1 MRNQKRERER
11 KRLQRIGLAF
21 MWVCIFV
28 FTVLACAMIGK
39 REGEIPKRSDFTPVM
54 RTIQAG
60 DTAWRIA
67 DEYCPDTL
75 DKRVYLGWCEQL
87 NGGSMGYIKAG
98 EQVVFL
104 EIR

>member
-1 MRNQKRERER
+1 MCRNKKRRAKYKRTLGILAGLVIGLILIALICAREADRPKRE
-11 KRLQRIGLAF
+11 
-21 MWVCIFV
+21 
-28 FTVLACAMIGK
+28 
-39 REGEIPKRSDFTPVM
+39 DFTPVV
-54 RTIQAG
+54 RTIQRG

-98 EQVVFL
+98 EQVMFL
-104 EIR
+104 ECVR

>member
-1 MRNQKRERER
+1 MCRNKKRRAKYKRTLGILAGLVIGLILIALICAREADRPKRE
-11 KRLQRIGLAF
+11 
-21 MWVCIFV
+21 
-28 FTVLACAMIGK
+28 
-39 REGEIPKRSDFTPVM
+39 DFTPVV
-54 RTIQAG
+54 RTIQCG

>member
-1 MRNQKRERER
+1 MCRNKKRRAKYKRTLGILAGLVIGLILIALICAREADRPKRE
-11 KRLQRIGLAF
+11 
-21 MWVCIFV
+21 
-28 FTVLACAMIGK
+28 
-39 REGEIPKRSDFTPVM
+39 DFTPVVRM
-54 RTIQAG
+54 IQAG

-87 NGGSMGYIKAG
+87 NGSSMGYIKAG

-104 EIR
+104 ECVR

>member
-1 MRNQKRERER
+1 MCRNKKRRAKYKRTLGILAGLVIALILIALICAREADRPKRE
-11 KRLQRIGLAF
+11 
-21 MWVCIFV
+21 
-28 FTVLACAMIGK
+28 
-39 REGEIPKRSDFTPVM
+39 DFTPVV
-54 RTIQAG
+54 RTIQRG

-87 NGGSMGYIKAG
+87 NGSSMGYIKAG

-104 EIR
+104 ECVR

>member
-1 MRNQKRERER
+1 MCRNKKRRAKYKRTLGILAGLVIGLILVALICAREADRPKRE
-11 KRLQRIGLAF
+11 
-21 MWVCIFV
+21 
-28 FTVLACAMIGK
+28 
-39 REGEIPKRSDFTPVM
+39 DFKPVV

-75 DKRVYLGWCEQL
+75 DKRVYIGWCEQL
-87 NGGSMGYIKAG
+87 NGSSMGYIKAG

-104 EIR
+104 ECVR

>member
-1 MRNQKRERER
+1 MCRNKKRRAKYKRTLGILAGLVIALILIALICAREADRPKRE
-11 KRLQRIGLAF
+11 
-21 MWVCIFV
+21 
-28 FTVLACAMIGK
+28 
-39 REGEIPKRSDFTPVM
+39 DFTPVV
-54 RTIQAG
+54 RTIQRG

-87 NGGSMGYIKAG
+87 NGSTMGYIKAG

-104 EIR
+104 ECVR

>member
-1 MRNQKRERER
+1 MCRNKKRRAKYKRTLGILAGLVIALILIALICAREADRPKRE
-11 KRLQRIGLAF
+11 
-21 MWVCIFV
+21 
-28 FTVLACAMIGK
+28 
-39 REGEIPKRSDFTPVM
+39 DFTPVV
-54 RTIQAG
+54 RTIQRG

-75 DKRVYLGWCEQL
+75 DKRVYIGWCEQL

-104 EIR
+104 ENAK

>member
-1 MRNQKRERER
+1 MCRNKKRRAKY
-11 KRLQRIGLAF
+11 KRTLGILAGLVIGLILIAL
-21 MWVCIFV
+21 I
-28 FTVLACAMIGK
+28 CA
-39 REGEIPKRSDFTPVM
+39 READRPKRADFKPVV

-75 DKRVYLGWCEQL
+75 DKRVYIGWCEQL
-87 NGGSMGYIKAG
+87 NGSSMGYIKAG

-104 EIR
+104 ECVR

>member
-1 MRNQKRERER
+1 MCRNKKRRAKYKRTLGILAGLVIGLILIALICAREADRPKRE
-11 KRLQRIGLAF
+11 
-21 MWVCIFV
+21 
-28 FTVLACAMIGK
+28 
-39 REGEIPKRSDFTPVM
+39 DFKPVV

-75 DKRVYLGWCEQL
+75 DKRVYIGWCEQL

-104 EIR
+104 ECVR

>member
-1 MRNQKRERER
+1 MCRNKKRRAKYKRTLGILAGLVIGLILIALICAREADRPKRE
-11 KRLQRIGLAF
+11 
-21 MWVCIFV
+21 
-28 FTVLACAMIGK
+28 
-39 REGEIPKRSDFTPVM
+39 DFTPVV

-87 NGGSMGYIKAG
+87 NGSSMGYIKAG

-104 EIR
+104 ECVR

>member
-1 MRNQKRERER
+1 MCRNKKRRAKYKRTLGILAGLVIGLILIALICAREADRPKRE
-11 KRLQRIGLAF
+11 
-21 MWVCIFV
+21 
-28 FTVLACAMIGK
+28 
-39 REGEIPKRSDFTPVM
+39 DFKPVV

-75 DKRVYLGWCEQL
+75 DKRVYIGWCEQL
-87 NGGSMGYIKAG
+87 NGSSMGYIKAG

-104 EIR
+104 ECVR

>member
-1 MRNQKRERER
+1 MCRNKKRRAKYKRTLGILAWLVIGLILIALICAREADRPKRE
-11 KRLQRIGLAF
+11 
-21 MWVCIFV
+21 
-28 FTVLACAMIGK
+28 
-39 REGEIPKRSDFTPVM
+39 DFTPVV
-54 RTIQAG
+54 RTIQTG

-87 NGGSMGYIKAG
+87 NGSSMGYIKAG

-104 EIR
+104 ECVR

>member
-1 MRNQKRERER
+1 MCRNKKRRAKYKRTLGILAGLVIGLILIALICAREADRPKRE
-11 KRLQRIGLAF
+11 
-21 MWVCIFV
+21 
-28 FTVLACAMIGK
+28 
-39 REGEIPKRSDFTPVM
+39 DFKPVV

-98 EQVVFL
+98 EQVIFL
-104 EIR
+104 ECVR

>member
-1 MRNQKRERER
+1 MCRNKKRRAKYKRTLGILAGLVIGLILIALICAREADRPKRE
-11 KRLQRIGLAF
+11 
-21 MWVCIFV
+21 
-28 FTVLACAMIGK
+28 
-39 REGEIPKRSDFTPVM
+39 DFRPVV
-54 RTIQAG
+54 RTIQRG

-87 NGGSMGYIKAG
+87 NGSSMGYIKAG

-104 EIR
+104 ECVR

>member
-1 MRNQKRERER
+1 MCRNKKRRAKYKRTLGILAGLVIALILIALICAREADRPKRE
-11 KRLQRIGLAF
+11 
-21 MWVCIFV
+21 
-28 FTVLACAMIGK
+28 
-39 REGEIPKRSDFTPVM
+39 DFTPVV
-54 RTIQAG
+54 RTIQRG

-75 DKRVYLGWCEQL
+75 DKRVYIGWCEQL

-104 EIR
+104 ECVR

>member
-1 MRNQKRERER
+1 MCRNKKRRAKYKRTLGILAGLVIGLILIALICAREADRPKRE
-11 KRLQRIGLAF
+11 
-21 MWVCIFV
+21 
-28 FTVLACAMIGK
+28 
-39 REGEIPKRSDFTPVM
+39 DFTPVV
-54 RTIQAG
+54 RTIQCG

-104 EIR
+104 ECVR

>member
-1 MRNQKRERER
+1 MCRNKKRRAKYKRTLGILAGLVIGLILIALICAREADRPKRE
-11 KRLQRIGLAF
+11 
-21 MWVCIFV
+21 
-28 FTVLACAMIGK
+28 
-39 REGEIPKRSDFTPVM
+39 DFTPVV
-54 RTIQAG
+54 RTIQCG

-87 NGGSMGYIKAG
+87 NGSSMGYIKAG

-104 EIR
+104 ECVR

>member
-1 MRNQKRERER
+1 MCRNKKRRAKYKRTLGILAGLVIGLILIALICAREADRPKRE
-11 KRLQRIGLAF
+11 
-21 MWVCIFV
+21 
-28 FTVLACAMIGK
+28 
-39 REGEIPKRSDFTPVM
+39 DFKPVV

-104 EIR
+104 ECVR

>member
-1 MRNQKRERER
+1 MCRNKKRRAKYKRTLGILAGLVIGLILIALICAREADRPKRE
-11 KRLQRIGLAF
+11 
-21 MWVCIFV
+21 
-28 FTVLACAMIGK
+28 
-39 REGEIPKRSDFTPVM
+39 DFTPVV

-60 DTAWRIA
+60 DTAWHIA

-98 EQVVFL
+98 EQVMFL
-104 EIR
+104 ECVR

>member
-1 MRNQKRERER
+1 MCRNKKRRAKYKRTLGILAGLVIGLILVALICAREADRPKRE
-11 KRLQRIGLAF
+11 
-21 MWVCIFV
+21 
-28 FTVLACAMIGK
+28 
-39 REGEIPKRSDFTPVM
+39 DFKPVV

-87 NGGSMGYIKAG
+87 NGSSMGYIKAG
-98 EQVVFL
+98 EQVMFL
-104 EIR
+104 ECVR